1 MRILSLLDAMDK
13 DAPLKTLKRRE
24 HTVVVA
30 DGLSD
35 LLAHLKDSRFDV
47 VLCQDE
53 YKDPELAVIDVVE
66 KIRSSEAQCDL
77 PVVCCRLNEAPLSQ
91 HQQQHLETSL
101 RQAGAQ
107 GMMAYKEIHSRRVD
121 SILKNTMSKAVGT
134 ECVVTKMVF

>member
-24 HTVVVA
+24 HTVVLA
-30 DGLSD
+30 NGLPD

-53 YKDPELAVIDVVE
+53 YRDPQLAVIDIVE
-66 KIRSSEAQCDL
+66 KIRSSEAQYDL
-77 PVVCCRLNEAPLSQ
+77 PVVCCRLKQEPLPD
-91 HQQQHLETSL
+91 HQQKQLENCL
-101 RQAGAQ
+101 LKAGAQ
-107 GMMAYKEIHSRRVD
+107 GMMAYKEVHSRRVD

-134 ECVVTKMVF
+134 ECVVTKMY